1 MLEEIRSQRLEVTRQ
16 NLQFIHK
23 FALRYAEKIIGPI
36 GASNTRYVLHNIAK
50 ALGEVHRATRLKVVV
65 SDRDYEAIE
74 AVSDQFRKLFS
85 PTQKVEL
92 LRDANMAPG
101 GCLLETE
108 LGNVDATVE
117 SQIALLTRELERDG

>member
-1 MLEEIRSQRLEVTRQ
+1 MLFRSAKL
-16 NLQFIHK
+16 
-23 FALRYAEKIIGPI
+23 YAEKIVGPI
-36 GASNTRYVLHNIAK
+36 AATSSRHVLHNIAK

-65 SDRDYEAIE
+65 SDLDYDAIE

-108 LGNVDATVE
+108 LGNVDATIE
-117 SQIALLTRELERDG
+117 SQTALLTRELEQDG